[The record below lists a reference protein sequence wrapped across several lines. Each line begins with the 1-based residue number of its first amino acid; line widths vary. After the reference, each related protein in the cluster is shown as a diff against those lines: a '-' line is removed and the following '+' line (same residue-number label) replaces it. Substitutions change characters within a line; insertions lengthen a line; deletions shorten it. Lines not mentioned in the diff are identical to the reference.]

1 MYATSQARNLT
12 PYPHPHLNLRTKET
26 IMPNFPKL
34 VRGLVFATLWAATP
48 GLAFA
53 GTEFHIKNC
62 SNHEF
67 QLDIAVADW
76 FKPADL
82 HLDRHDS
89 VTMHCMT
96 SKCNLGVT
104 WAGLNDM
111 GESFEHLYTD
121 LEHGHY
127 VLQMKTGHASKS
139 GTPSSYCIKTYA
151 MKKGD
156 NCDVF
161 DADPTEYTQKL
172 GNMIGHI
179 LPCD

>member
-12 PYPHPHLNLRTKET
+12 PYPHPHLNLRAKET

-96 SKCNLGVT
+96 SECNLGIT
-104 WAGLNDM
+104 WSGGTSDAT
-111 GESFEHLYTD
+111 SFEHLYTD
-121 LEHGHY
+121 LHHGSY
-127 VLQMKTGHASKS
+127 VLYMKTGLSQGSSIPSRYCVKAFALRRGESCDIFDEDYSEIDTLRNIAAKMKS
-139 GTPSSYCIKTYA
+139 CS
-151 MKKGD
+151 
-156 NCDVF
+156 
-161 DADPTEYTQKL
+161 
-172 GNMIGHI
+172 
-179 LPCD
+179 